1 MFQQWLA
8 PAAPKQ
14 AAAFGVNWTHL
25 RSRSF
30 VLEGWYEAFHER
42 YNASTIPISEV
53 FSSIFSSPL
62 AAKETSA
69 EAEGAVDAAWKKE
82 AVALRE
88 IGNWH
93 YALLALQELG
103 LEMAGRF
110 SGNPSWGRMWLD
122 FAGESAEICG
132 KCRGLQDG
140 KWCNRYRDS
149 GGCDVS
155 T

>member
-30 VLEGWYEAFHER
+30 VLEGWYEAFHEQW
-42 YNASTIPISEV
+42 YNAHTIPISEV
-53 FSSIFSSPL
+53 FSTIFSSPL

-103 LEMAGRF
+103 LEDFPEIPGVGCDWILQVSLLKF
-110 SGNPSWGRMWLD
+110 VGN
-122 FAGESAEICG
+122 A
-132 KCRGLQDG
+132 
-140 KWCNRYRDS
+140 
-149 GGCDVS
+149 GGCRMGNNATDTGILGDVMFQHN
-155 T
+155 